1 MESDYSEILPVE
13 GPLTAENPFYM
24 SLHTYHLSDFEG
36 TFLLLALCDHFCIFF
51 FSHSKESRPQAFA
64 EAVNKVS
71 HLSATRKLRMDYI
84 SQELKNRQL
93 L

>member
-51 FSHSKESRPQAFA
+51 LVTVKKAAHRLLQK
-64 EAVNKVS
+64 
-71 HLSATRKLRMDYI
+71 LSIKSVICLRLGSFVWI
-84 SQELKNRQL
+84 TSVRS
-93 L
+93 